1 MCLFFRVRENRIFIM
16 SDFREFFHAQHRA
29 TGSKGQ
35 FTLSIHFGIELRELL
50 IFKGRHET
58 TRFSPYLSL
67 FSEFSK
73 EILIVFLWKR
83 QNLWAGEIYIFPFF
97 SIATHPLLLV
107 VIHAYWSG
115 QGINA
120 AKPSLETNSKN

>member
-83 QNLWAGEIYIFPFF
+83 QNLWAGGIYIFPFF
-97 SIATHPLLLV
+97 LSLHTRSSW
-107 VIHAYWSG
+107 WSFMRTG
-115 QGINA
+115 L
-120 AKPSLETNSKN
+120 AKA